1 MATLKERKELIESLQ
16 IPGRERTAGLRQDAD
31 VWLRNWRN
39 ERGINPNSGVIPN
52 DPAEAPAHL
61 RFTIFG
67 RRAEALPQRDGM
79 KIAHGDGGG
88 WEHLDKTAKDRI
100 RRPEFEADIIKG
112 LEEGTILPSDA
123 AEMLRIPE
131 EELPNI
137 INKFQTDKLKIKK

>member
-1 MATLKERKELIESLQ
+1 MATLKDRKELIESLQ

>member
-1 MATLKERKELIESLQ
+1 MVTLKERRELIESLQ
-16 IPGRERTAGLRQDAD
+16 IPGRERIAGLKQDAD
-31 VWLRNWRN
+31 AWLRNWRS

-52 DPAEAPAHL
+52 DPAEAPEHL

-88 WEHLDKTAKDRI
+88 WRHLDKTAKDRI
-100 RRPEFEADIIKG
+100 NYPELEADVIKG

-137 INKFQTDKLKIKK
+137 INKFRTDKLKIKK